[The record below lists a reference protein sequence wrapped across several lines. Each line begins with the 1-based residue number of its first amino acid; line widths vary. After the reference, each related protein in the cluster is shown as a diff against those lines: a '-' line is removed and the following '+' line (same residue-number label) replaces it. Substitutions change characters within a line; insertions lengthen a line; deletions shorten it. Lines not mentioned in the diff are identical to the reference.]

1 MSSSPTHPIPKVC
14 LPKKQ
19 QKNIAPCQL
28 SSGPAESLFQESF
41 YSLLKS
47 ALKPPH
53 GIICCQGESIWLHL
67 NLIKKIVQFTRN
79 VFPTVAY
86 AFASTPT
93 YPSGTIG
100 FLICSLE
107 KVDH

>member
-1 MSSSPTHPIPKVC
+1 MKHVNNKSICK
-14 LPKKQ
+14 
-19 QKNIAPCQL
+19 
-28 SSGPAESLFQESF
+28 SGPAESLFQESF

-67 NLIKKIVQFTRN
+67 NLIKKIVTFARDI
-79 VFPTVAY
+79 FPTVSY

-107 KVDH
+107 KVTSSFH

>member
-1 MSSSPTHPIPKVC
+1 MLC
-14 LPKKQ
+14 L
-19 QKNIAPCQL
+19 
-28 SSGPAESLFQESF
+28 GPANTLFQESF
-41 YSLLKS
+41 YALLKS

-67 NLIKKIVQFTRN
+67 NLIKQIMSYTRN
-79 VFPTVAY
+79 VFPTVSY

-107 KVDH
+107 KVKSKVLSRRSMNRFNRLG